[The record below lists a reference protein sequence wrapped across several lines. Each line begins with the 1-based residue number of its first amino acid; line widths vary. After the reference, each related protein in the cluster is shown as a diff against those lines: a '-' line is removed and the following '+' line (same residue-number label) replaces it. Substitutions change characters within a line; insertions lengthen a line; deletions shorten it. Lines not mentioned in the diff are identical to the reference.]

1 MSKLSFKQLSNISKS
16 ICSNTNLIL
25 RLLEEFGE
33 INYYSFYL
41 DEVEILPDYL
51 LCNSK
56 EKNIIKYHFNQNT
69 GITLILSNY
78 PVVVNISS
86 VLVRLST
93 TDSDLFSKLQKA
105 ISSLVNDWNL
115 LGQYVLDSINKGAV
129 A

>member
-25 RLLEEFGE
+25 RLLEEIGE

-56 EKNIIKYHFNQNT
+56 EKNIIKYHFNKHT

-115 LGQYVLDSINKGAV
+115 LGQYVLDLINKGAV

>member
-1 MSKLSFKQLSNISKS
+1 MVTLKFKDVNNISEQ
-16 ICSNTNLIL
+16 ICNDTNLML
-25 RLLEEFGE
+25 RLLEEIGE
-33 INYYSFYL
+33 INYYSFKL

-93 TDSDLFSKLQKA
+93 TDSNLFSKLQIA
-105 ISSLVNDWNL
+105 ISSLVNNWNL
-115 LGQYVLDSINKGAV
+115 LGQYILDSISKGAV

>member
-1 MSKLSFKQLSNISKS
+1 MSKLSFKKLSNISKS

-25 RLLEEFGE
+25 RLLEEIGE

-93 TDSDLFSKLQKA
+93 TDSVLFRKLQIA

-115 LGQYVLDSINKGAV
+115 LGHYVLDSINKGAV